1 MIRKTPLKRSSMPPR
16 SAPMP
21 RKRPGTRRRMD
32 AEGRVAIP
40 IAGKARSAHFARV
53 AALGCIA
60 CLIDGYPGTP
70 PELHHPR
77 ANAGMGQKAPDTD
90 VLPLCHRHHRGT
102 DHPRTP
108 SIHLD
113 RLAFI
118 ERYGSETEL
127 LARERA
133 MLGIVHA

>member
-1 MIRKTPLKRSSMPPR
+1 MIRKTLLRRTTMPQR

-21 RKRPGTRRRMD
+21 RKRSGKRRRID
-32 AEGRVAIP
+32 ADGQPVTVLT
-40 IAGKARSAHFARV
+40 GKARSANFERV

-60 CLIDGYPGTP
+60 CLIDGNPGTP
-70 PELHHPR
+70 AELHHIR
-77 ANAGMGQKAPDTD
+77 ETAGGGQKAPDTD

-113 RLAFI
+113 RLTFI
-118 ERYGSETEL
+118 ARYGSETEL
-127 LARERA
+127 LARVRA
-133 MLGIVHA
+133 MTGEGM

>member
-1 MIRKTPLKRSSMPPR
+1 MKRSGFPPR

-21 RKRPGTRRRMD
+21 RKRSGKRRRID
-32 AEGRVAIP
+32 ADGQPVTVLT
-40 IAGKARSAHFARV
+40 GKARSANFERV
-53 AALGCIA
+53 SALGCIA
-60 CLIDGYPGTP
+60 CLMDGNPGTP

-77 ANAGMGQKAPDTD
+77 SSAGMGQKAPDTD

-127 LARERA
+127 LARVRA
-133 MLGIVHA
+133 MTGEGM

>member
-127 LARERA
+127 LARVRA
-133 MLGIVHA
+133 MTGEGM

>member
-1 MIRKTPLKRSSMPPR
+1 VIRKTLLRRTTMPQR

-21 RKRPGTRRRMD
+21 RKRSGKRRRID
-32 AEGRVAIP
+32 ADGQPVTVLT
-40 IAGKARSAHFARV
+40 GKARSANFERV

-60 CLIDGYPGTP
+60 CLIDGNPGTP
-70 PELHHPR
+70 AELHHIR
-77 ANAGMGQKAPDTD
+77 ETAGGGQKAPDTD

-113 RLAFI
+113 RLTFI
-118 ERYGSETEL
+118 ARYGSETEL
-127 LARERA
+127 LARVRA
-133 MLGIVHA
+133 MTGEGM

>member
-1 MIRKTPLKRSSMPPR
+1 MKRTPFPPR
-16 SAPMP
+16 QSPMP
-21 RKRPGTRRRMD
+21 RKRATQRRT
-32 AEGRVAIP
+32 AAPEENLP
-40 IAGKARSAHFARV
+40 SIAPKVRKAHMARI

-60 CLIDGYPGTP
+60 CLMDGYAGTP

-77 ANAGMGQKAPDTD
+77 SGAGAGQKSSDMD
-90 VLPLCHRHHRGT
+90 VIPLCPPHHRGT

-118 ERYGSETEL
+118 TRFGTESEL
-127 LARERA
+127 LARVRA
-133 MLGIVHA
+133 MTGEGE

>member
-1 MIRKTPLKRSSMPPR
+1 MKRTPMPPR
-16 SAPMP
+16 SAQMP
-21 RKRPGTRRRMD
+21 RKRPGTRRRGESDSD
-32 AEGRVAIP
+32 AAIHLKGR
-40 IAGKARSAHFARV
+40 ARSAHFARV

-60 CLIDGYPGTP
+60 CLIDGNPGTP

-77 ANAGMGQKAPDTD
+77 SSAGMGQKAPDTD

-127 LARERA
+127 LARVRA
-133 MLGIVHA
+133 MTGEGM

>member
-1 MIRKTPLKRSSMPPR
+1 MKRTPMPQR

-21 RKRPGTRRRMD
+21 RKRSGKRRRID
-32 AEGRVAIP
+32 ADGQPVTVLT
-40 IAGKARSAHFARV
+40 GKARSANFERV

-60 CLIDGYPGTP
+60 CLIDGNPGTP
-70 PELHHPR
+70 AELHHIR
-77 ANAGMGQKAPDTD
+77 ETAGGGQKAPDTD

-118 ERYGSETEL
+118 ARYGSEIEL
-127 LARERA
+127 LARVRA
-133 MLGIVHA
+133 MTGEGM

>member
-1 MIRKTPLKRSSMPPR
+1 MIRKTPLKRTPMPPR

-21 RKRPGTRRRMD
+21 RKRSGKRLRID
-32 AEGRVAIP
+32 ADGQPVTVLT
-40 IAGKARSAHFARV
+40 GKARSANFERV

-60 CLIDGYPGTP
+60 CLIDGNPGTP

-118 ERYGSETEL
+118 ARYGSETEL
-127 LARERA
+127 LARVRVL
-133 MLGIVHA
+133 LGDE

>member
-1 MIRKTPLKRSSMPPR
+1 
-16 SAPMP
+16 MP
-21 RKRPGTRRRMD
+21 RKRSGKRRRID
-32 AEGRVAIP
+32 ADGQPVTQL
-40 IAGKARSAHFARV
+40 AGKARSAHMDAV

-60 CLIDGYPGTP
+60 CLMDGNAGTP
-70 PELHHPR
+70 AELHHPR

-118 ERYGSETEL
+118 ERYCSETEL
-127 LARERA
+127 LARVRA
-133 MLGIVHA
+133 LLGEEDA

>member
-1 MIRKTPLKRSSMPPR
+1 MIRKTPIKRTANLQTR
-16 SAPMP
+16 TPMP
-21 RKRPGTRRRMD
+21 RKRPGTRRRID

-40 IAGKARSAHFARV
+40 IAGKARLAHFERV

-60 CLIDGYPGTP
+60 CLIDGNPGTP
-70 PELHHPR
+70 AELHHIR
-77 ANAGMGQKAPDTD
+77 ETAGGGQKALDSD
-90 VLPLCHRHHRGT
+90 VISVCPAHHRGT

-118 ERYGSETEL
+118 AKYGSEKDLLIKVREL
-127 LARERA
+127 LGGERQ
-133 MLGIVHA
+133 

>member
-1 MIRKTPLKRSSMPPR
+1 
-16 SAPMP
+16 MP
-21 RKRPGTRRRMD
+21 RKRHGTRRRGESDGD
-32 AEGRVAIP
+32 AAIHLK
-40 IAGKARSAHFARV
+40 GKARSAHFARV

-127 LARERA
+127 LARVRA
-133 MLGIVHA
+133 LLGEEDA

>member
-1 MIRKTPLKRSSMPPR
+1 
-16 SAPMP
+16 MP
-21 RKRPGTRRRMD
+21 RKRPGTRRRGESDGD
-32 AEGRVAIP
+32 AAIHLK
-40 IAGKARSAHFARV
+40 GKARSAHFARV

-60 CLIDGYPGTP
+60 CLMDGNPGTP

-77 ANAGMGQKAPDTD
+77 ANAGMGQKAPDRD

-113 RLAFI
+113 RLRFI
-118 ERYGSETEL
+118 MEYGTESEL
-127 LARERA
+127 LARVRA
-133 MLGIVHA
+133 MTGEGK

>member
-1 MIRKTPLKRSSMPPR
+1 MKRSGFPSR

-21 RKRPGTRRRMD
+21 RKRSGKRRRID
-32 AEGRVAIP
+32 ADGQPVAVLT
-40 IAGKARSAHFARV
+40 GKARSANFERV

-60 CLIDGYPGTP
+60 CLIDGNPGTP
-70 PELHHPR
+70 AELHHIR
-77 ANAGMGQKAPDTD
+77 ETAGGGQKALDSD
-90 VLPLCHRHHRGT
+90 VISVCPAHHRGT

-118 ERYGSETEL
+118 ARYGSETEL
-127 LARERA
+127 LARVRVL
-133 MLGIVHA
+133 LGDE

>member
-1 MIRKTPLKRSSMPPR
+1 MKRTPMPQR

-21 RKRPGTRRRMD
+21 RKRSGKRRRID
-32 AEGRVAIP
+32 ADGQPVTVLT
-40 IAGKARSAHFARV
+40 GKARSANFERV
-53 AALGCIA
+53 SALGCIA
-60 CLIDGYPGTP
+60 CLMDGNPGTP

-77 ANAGMGQKAPDTD
+77 SSAGMGQKAPDTD

-127 LARERA
+127 LARVRA
-133 MLGIVHA
+133 MTGEGM

>member
-1 MIRKTPLKRSSMPPR
+1 
-16 SAPMP
+16 MP
-21 RKRPGTRRRMD
+21 RKRAGKRRRGESDGD
-32 AEGRVAIP
+32 AAIRLK
-40 IAGKARSAHFARV
+40 GKARSAHFARV

-60 CLIDGYPGTP
+60 CLIDGNPGTP

-90 VLPLCHRHHRGT
+90 VLPLCPLHHRGT

-118 ERYGSETEL
+118 ERYGSETKL
-127 LARERA
+127 LARVRA
-133 MLGIVHA
+133 MMGIETCMNS

>member
-1 MIRKTPLKRSSMPPR
+1 MRRTPLKRTPMPQR
-16 SAPMP
+16 SAPIP
-21 RKRPGTRRRMD
+21 RKRAGKRRRGD
-32 AEGRVAIP
+32 SEGEAAIRLKV
-40 IAGKARSAHFARV
+40 KARSAHFARV

-60 CLIDGYPGTP
+60 CLMDGNPGTP

-77 ANAGMGQKAPDTD
+77 SSAGMGQKAPDTD

-118 ERYGSETEL
+118 ARYGSETEL
-127 LARERA
+127 LARVRA
-133 MLGIVHA
+133 MTGEG

>member
-1 MIRKTPLKRSSMPPR
+1 MKRSPMPPR
-16 SAPMP
+16 SKPMP
-21 RKRPGTRRRMD
+21 RQRAGKRRTAAPDMG
-32 AEGRVAIP
+32 VATP
-40 IAGKARSAHFARV
+40 LRGKARSAYFARV

-60 CLIDGYPGTP
+60 CLMDGNPGTP

-77 ANAGMGQKAPDTD
+77 ANAGMGQKAPDRD

-113 RLAFI
+113 RLRFI
-118 ERYGSETEL
+118 MEYGTESEL
-127 LARERA
+127 LARVRA
-133 MLGIVHA
+133 MTGEGK

>member
-1 MIRKTPLKRSSMPPR
+1 VIRKTPLKRSSMPPR

-40 IAGKARSAHFARV
+40 IAGKARLAHFARV

-127 LARERA
+127 LARVRA
-133 MLGIVHA
+133 MTGD

>member
-1 MIRKTPLKRSSMPPR
+1 MIRSPMPPR

-21 RKRPGTRRRMD
+21 RKRSGKRRRID
-32 AEGRVAIP
+32 ADGQPVTVLT
-40 IAGKARSAHFARV
+40 GKARIAHFERV

-60 CLIDGYPGTP
+60 CLIDGNPGTP
-70 PELHHPR
+70 AELHHIR
-77 ANAGMGQKAPDTD
+77 ETAGGGQKALDSD
-90 VLPLCHRHHRGT
+90 VISVCPAHHRGT

-127 LARERA
+127 LARVRA
-133 MLGIVHA
+133 MTGEGM